1 MQFTSFLASLVLAT
15 AVAAG
20 PIPSEERGL
29 STTVGDI
36 TGNGNGN
43 GNGSGVSI
51 IAPVY
56 NHSGLG
62 YSFLLL
68 HGTPHHMQ
76 NMRSQLLVVE
86 TVPLGCS
93 EVD

>member
-1 MQFTSFLASLVLAT
+1 MQFTSFLVSLVLAT

-29 STTVGDI
+29 GSTIGDI
-36 TGNGNGN
+36 TGNGDGN

-51 IAPVY
+51 IALVH
-56 NHSGLG
+56 NHLNLG
-62 YSFLLL
+62 YSFPLLYYTL
-68 HGTPHHMQ
+68 HHVQ
-76 NMRSQLLVVE
+76 IMRRQLLVDE

-93 EVD
+93 KVD